1 MPSVPTVDM
10 DGCVRGMS
18 PLASCRACVDSCPQ
32 GAWTLLDRGPA
43 LDAGRCDGCG
53 HCQAAC
59 PQQAIG
65 LAAQP
70 QLREDRRGIFAVA
83 ICEPAAA
90 AADGAWTLPCLHMLG
105 WRQLVGL
112 RRQGV
117 DRLYACRLACD
128 GCPRAATTRLD
139 EHLAVAKRW
148 WAAGA
153 DPGLEVVFLS
163 RQGFAD
169 RLRSSEPAHPR
180 GTSRRRL
187 LTRWLAPDEPPA
199 RQGLLEVFV
208 PEIDPAS
215 CSGCDA
221 CARLCPTDALAIRE
235 RGEGL
240 AYVVDGSHCT
250 GCNLCVD
257 VCEDEA
263 VSVRQWAVAKRVEIG
278 LRERCCPSCKVA
290 FHRPEASPDDDV
302 LCAICRLKGVRS
314 KRPVVLA

>member
-221 CARLCPTDALAIRE
+221 RAPVPDRRPRHPRAWGGARLRGRRVALHRLQSMRRCLRGRGGQRAPVGGRE
-235 RGEGL
+235 TGGDRLAGTLLPIVQGGVSSTRGVAGRRR
-240 AYVVDGSHCT
+240 A
-250 GCNLCVD
+250 LCHLPA
-257 VCEDEA
+257 E
-263 VSVRQWAVAKRVEIG
+263 
-278 LRERCCPSCKVA
+278 
-290 FHRPEASPDDDV
+290 
-302 LCAICRLKGVRS
+302 GVRS